1 MASFKDI
8 YDFGDHWEHRITV
21 EKKLPGVPK
30 LSHRAMLLKAAN
42 PAPPD
47 DVGRAL
53 DYADFLAA
61 LNDSKHPDHQAMR
74 EWHGDA
80 FDPTFVDVVAIS
92 LVLHDLKI

>member
-21 EKKLPGVPK
+21 EKKLPGDPK

-47 DVGRAL
+47 DVGSAL
-53 DYADFLAA
+53 GYADFVAA
-61 LNDSKHPDHQAMR
+61 LNDSNPPEHQAMR
-74 EWHGDA
+74 E
-80 FDPTFVDVVAIS
+80 
-92 LVLHDLKI
+92 